1 MGETDREYKQGQPE
15 TPQSLSARDRSHVN
29 LSPAPQ
35 SRSLR
40 RNSGM
45 AGGRG
50 LARATG
56 SMALGTLISKV
67 TGFLS
72 KIVLVVALGGATNL
86 ANAYT
91 LGNTIPNAVYDV
103 LIGGI
108 LTSVVVPLLVK
119 TAREHADRGDAYSQ
133 RMFTLTVLVL
143 GAVTVVATLA
153 AGLLVEVYASA
164 VHGAE
169 HRVMVAFAYFFMPQI
184 FFYGVSSLSGAILNS
199 RNSFAAPMWTPIL
212 NNVVVIVVGVL
223 FVVTVGLHRT
233 PATVP
238 HSGVMLLG
246 VGTTLGIVIQTLA
259 LIPALRQ
266 VRFGWRPRFDFRRA
280 ELAEIGRMAGW
291 VAGYVLTTQ
300 VTFVITS
307 RVATAASVHAPV
319 AGVSAYQNAYTM
331 FLLPYTVIGV
341 SVITAL
347 LPRMSRH
354 AAARKYWLLR
364 ADFSYS
370 IRLSSAIL
378 VPAGLILAVLGPPLC
393 ELLFSYGSSSVSQAR
408 YIGEAFAMFS
418 LGLVPFVIF
427 QLMLRVFYALHDSRT
442 PAIAGFWTMAAAVAG
457 NYLVLAVLPAG
468 QVVIGMAAVYG
479 ITSVL
484 SAALAGKWLLRRVGS
499 LDGRKVV
506 RSLTRMHMATVPALI
521 FAVAVTVVA
530 GTVLRPGPVYG
541 LVTVLV
547 GGGGGVLLYLR
558 FSKALGVEELPALA
572 RTVAARFGQPPG
584 AHAKR

>member
-1 MGETDREYKQGQPE
+1 VGETDREYKQGQPE

-45 AGGRG
+45 AEGRG